1 MIFCTIDICLKIIL
15 IVKFL
20 KLLIY
25 NFLLFWRLFC
35 DMLTLEFSFNW
46 IFRVK
51 IILLHLI
58 RWTLLFI
65 LFPGVSMN
73 SLLILILEN
82 LFIFIRGVI
91 INFHLQIFF
100 FFFFFFFFLIAV
112 IKFIISIF
120 LGFSKCWCKTV
131 NIIMRFLYELIT
143 LRVLF
148 LNNCITF
155 LLF

>member
-1 MIFCTIDICLKIIL
+1 MYAIDICLKIIL
-15 IVKFL
+15 IVEFL

-25 NFLLFWRLFC
+25 NFLLFRRLFC

-82 LFIFIRGVI
+82 LFILICGVI

-100 FFFFFFFFLIAV
+100 IFFFFFFIAV
-112 IKFIISIF
+112 IKYIISIF
-120 LGFSKCWCKTV
+120 LGFSKCWCKNV